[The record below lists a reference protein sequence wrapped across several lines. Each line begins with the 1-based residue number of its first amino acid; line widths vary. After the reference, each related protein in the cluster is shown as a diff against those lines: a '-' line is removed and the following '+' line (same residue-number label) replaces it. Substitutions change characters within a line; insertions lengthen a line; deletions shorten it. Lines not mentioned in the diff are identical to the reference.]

1 MNDLKSSLRFLILSL
16 GVCAVAYPAVVW
28 LFGQA
33 AAPAKAEGSLI
44 RDPHGEVIG
53 SALIAQGFASARYVW
68 PRPSAVGYNA
78 AAAGGSNLSPANP
91 AVAERAR
98 ATLAALG
105 ATAARPAPPDLVT
118 ASGSGLDPHVTLA
131 AARYQAARVAAA
143 RGVGR
148 RRGRAAD
155 RRAGLRPR
163 RRPRRRAAGQ
173 RPGAEPRPRP
183 SGSPLPPGGRAPR

>member
-16 GVCAVAYPAVVW
+16 GVCAIAYPAVVW

-53 SALIAQGFASARYVW
+53 SALVAQGFASPAYFR
-68 PRPSAVGYNA
+68 PRPSAVGYDA

-91 AVAERAR
+91 ALAERAQ

-105 ATAARPAPPDLVT
+105 ASAARPAPADLVT
-118 ASGSGLDPHVTLA
+118 ASGSGLDPHLTLA
-131 AARYQAARVAAA
+131 AARYQAARVATA
-143 RGVGR
+143 RGVRPAEVERLLDELAFDPGA
-148 RRGRAAD
+148 GL
-155 RRAGLRPR
+155 AGLRLVNVLELNLALDR
-163 RRPRRRAAGQ
+163 RF
-173 RPGAEPRPRP
+173 
-183 SGSPLPPGGRAPR
+183 PLPHGGAASR

>member
-33 AAPAKAEGSLI
+33 AAPGKAEGSLI

-53 SALIAQGFASARYVW
+53 SALIGQGFTSARYVW
-68 PRPSAVGYNA
+68 PRPSAVGYDA
-78 AAAGGSNLSPANP
+78 AAAGGSNLSPASP
-91 AVAERAR
+91 ALAERAR

-131 AARYQAARVAAA
+131 AARYQAERVAAA
-143 RGVGR
+143 RGVGAAEVER
-148 RRGRAAD
+148 LIDELAFDPAAGLAGGRLVNVLALNLALD
-155 RRAGLRPR
+155 RRF
-163 RRPRRRAAGQ
+163 
-173 RPGAEPRPRP
+173 PRPTEGP
-183 SGSPLPPGGRAPR
+183 SPR